1 MVLGNGFNRFYR
13 FAPSLGIGPKNTGAW
28 HLRARGLIT
37 PIIRYPLYQRAHADV
52 IPRAPIPSLVD

>member
-28 HLRARGLIT
+28 HLRARGL
-37 PIIRYPLYQRAHADV
+37 A
-52 IPRAPIPSLVD
+52 